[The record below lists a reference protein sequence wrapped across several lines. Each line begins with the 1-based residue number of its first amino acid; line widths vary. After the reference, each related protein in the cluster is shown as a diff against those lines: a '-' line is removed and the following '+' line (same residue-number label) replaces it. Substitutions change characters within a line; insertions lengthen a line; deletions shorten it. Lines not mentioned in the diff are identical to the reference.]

1 MISIGEK
8 KIWQLLLHV
17 MHDLRTSLHSVGGF
31 TYLIKDDECHPSMS
45 QEERLDV
52 LRSLEQSYGQLRT
65 RVNRLTDL
73 AYYSAVD
80 KLPRQDKV
88 LVNELCREMAE
99 EQDVEVLY
107 GSDVP
112 DYYAVTTNRAALEKV
127 LDVLLRNA
135 SVRVVDRKDDSQE
148 RYVFLNVTE
157 RGEKGQLTFAVT
169 DTGEQPTPEEN
180 QNYFNPPTDTGSH
193 IVSTSVE
200 IYNCQL
206 LVRLLGGFIYIDPNY
221 KGGRRVVFSIAL

>member
-8 KIWQLLLHV
+8 KIWRLLLHA
-17 MHDLRTSLHSVGGF
+17 MHDLRISLHSVGGF
-31 TYLIKDDECHPSMS
+31 TYLIKENEVRPSLNE
-45 QEERLDV
+45 EERLDV
-52 LRSLEQSYGQLRT
+52 LLRLEQSYCKLRT

-80 KLPRQDKV
+80 KLPRTDKV

-107 GSDVP
+107 GSDIP
-112 DYYAVTTNRAALEKV
+112 DHYAVTTNRAALEKV
-127 LDVLLRNA
+127 LEMLLRHA
-135 SVRVVDRKDDSQE
+135 SVRVVERKDDTHE
-148 RYVFLNVTE
+148 RYVFLIVTE
-157 RGEKGQLTFAVT
+157 QAVTGQLTFAVS
-169 DTGEQPTPEEN
+169 DTGEQPTAEEN
-180 QNYFNPPTDTGSH
+180 QNYFNPPTDTGSKK
-193 IVSTSVE
+193 VSTSIE
-200 IYNCQL
+200 NYNCQL